1 MNKIS
6 HLLILFSLS
15 ALLFSSCKKEIE
27 GFGPKTPNLPVNY
40 GLQNC
45 PDIAIFTAGAEDL
58 LSEMAPY
65 LHFGDNPPKIDTF
78 FHAPSIYLIKHIANG
93 PFTLVNGQNFRY
105 PFSFMLKGQHNGT
118 FDSLRFKEPI
128 VKNNDYHIYAE
139 AGTRDS
145 IFIMGEGDLF
155 TVYYKI
161 NLTLSTWAQNPGMNT
176 YLQPLNGQQLVEK
189 VILSGKAI
197 NDYVPEYVFTKWNKE
212 VIRTSSYHEY
222 PGLNNSPYFVT
233 AELDTIHKIDVR
245 YLDTLSI
252 PRVKAIKD
260 IHLGV
265 RVENSINVPNL
276 SFFALHDILLYS
288 YEDDLTIDSEF
299 FEGENRSRP

>member
-1 MNKIS
+1 MNRIS
-6 HLLILFSLS
+6 HLLILFGLS
-15 ALLFSSCKKEIE
+15 ALLFSSCKKELE
-27 GFGPKTPNLPVNY
+27 GFGPGSSNLPVNY
-40 GLQNC
+40 SMQTG
-45 PDIAIFTAGAEDL
+45 PDIGIFMAGAEDL

-78 FHAPSIYLIKHIANG
+78 FHAPSIHLIKHIANG
-93 PFTLVNGQNFRY
+93 PFHLVDGQDFPY
-105 PFSFMLKGQHNGT
+105 PYSFMLKGQQNGT

-128 VKNNDYHIYAE
+128 IKNSDYHIYAE
-139 AGTRDS
+139 AGTHDS

-197 NDYVPEYVFTKWNKE
+197 NEYVPEYVFTKWNKE
-212 VIRTSSYHEY
+212 VIRTSSYHE
-222 PGLNNSPYFVT
+222 LNNIPYFIT
-233 AELDTIHKIDVR
+233 AELDTILKIDVR
-245 YLDTLSI
+245 YLDTLSV

-265 RVENSINVPNL
+265 RVENSIEVPNL

-288 YEDDLTIDSEF
+288 YADDLTIDSVF
-299 FEGENRSRP
+299 FEGENR